1 VPQDDTISHQTHG
14 ERALWAAVV
23 LQAIHDLDHERGSL
37 EYTNAVAFFTGNG
50 EWRRSRT
57 DIADRIGV
65 HADDLER
72 CGRRLIDAHK
82 IPDVVPVQVVAPRP
96 VVAPIPVVVSEPV
109 KSPRR
114 GKPTRDRG
122 WWISQFLSEQVG

>member
-1 VPQDDTISHQTHG
+1 MPQEDAISHQIHG
-14 ERALWAAVV
+14 EHALWTAVV
-23 LQAIHDLDHERGSL
+23 LQAIHDLDHERRST
-37 EYTNAVAFFTGNG
+37 EYTDAVAFFTGTG

-72 CGRRLIDAHK
+72 CGRRLIDARR
-82 IPDVVPVQVVAPRP
+82 IPGILPVQVAPLTRI
-96 VVAPIPVVVSEPV
+96 VVTPAPEPEPV

-114 GKPTRDRG
+114 VKPTKDRN
-122 WWISQFLSEQVG
+122 WWISRFLATQAA